1 MICGISCPTI
11 VGDDKRFYVF
21 NCYWPRKDYVGIDV
35 YDLKMAMEIINP
47 MPRIQLIAIGY

>member
-11 VGDDKRFYVF
+11 LGDDKRFYVF